1 MKNLSEAA
9 KLSSVYTNHCVRVT
23 SIVNMKE
30 AGAEDR
36 KIYAISGH
44 RNLQSLQAYDQPTH
58 RDVQALSRAIDKE
71 NGPPRTPFTRTA
83 AMSDEMSASRMA
95 TSSSSGF
102 SLPSMVSA
110 VGSQWHNVTI
120 NIAPQAE
127 KRKARVS
134 LKLNKKKKIQDADK
148 PDSEHVS

>member
-1 MKNLSEAA
+1 
-9 KLSSVYTNHCVRVT
+9 
-23 SIVNMKE
+23 
-30 AGAEDR
+30 
-36 KIYAISGH
+36 
-44 RNLQSLQAYDQPTH
+44 
-58 RDVQALSRAIDKE
+58 
-71 NGPPRTPFTRTA
+71 
-83 AMSDEMSASRMA
+83 
-95 TSSSSGF
+95 
-102 SLPSMVSA
+102 MVSA